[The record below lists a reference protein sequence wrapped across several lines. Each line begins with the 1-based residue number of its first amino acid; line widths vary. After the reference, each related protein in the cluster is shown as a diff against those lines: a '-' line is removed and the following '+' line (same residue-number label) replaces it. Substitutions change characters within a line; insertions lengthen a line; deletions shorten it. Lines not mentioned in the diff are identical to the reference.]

1 MDLVQCMPCP
11 PQPQNHSWKNPLSCH
26 VQPSRYTLSC
36 VKKSHA
42 LQYAL
47 LLTGKRFTKKGLLGH
62 HNSQPGFFENSNFLF
77 NKSNTIVGNRNM
89 LPDKANLHGTYFW
102 RRFVGPPPAKFFCRQ
117 FLNPI
122 FWWRFNKQIVDG
134 LSWLSANR
142 HLSKIPVSFRVLTPC
157 QRSLYSTK
165 HKYLPLTS
173 EFTRQASSIEWPQMK
188 VLFSIVSR

>member
-1 MDLVQCMPCP
+1 MPCP
-11 PQPQNHSWKNPLSCH
+11 PQPQNHSWKNPLSCQG
-26 VQPSRYTLSC
+26 QPSRYTLSC

-62 HNSQPGFFENSNFLF
+62 HNSQPGFLENSNFLF
-77 NKSNTIVGNRNM
+77 TKSNTILGTAIGFQTKQTYMGPTFGGVLWDLLQPNSSA
-89 LPDKANLHGTYFW
+89 DKII
-102 RRFVGPPPAKFFCRQ
+102 
-117 FLNPI
+117 LNQI
-122 FWWRFNKQIVDG
+122 FRWRFNKQIVDG

-165 HKYLPLTS
+165 DSIAISIFVDVLVELTNTVFFNSTNIYLQIL
-173 EFTRQASSIEWPQMK
+173 R
-188 VLFSIVSR
+188 R